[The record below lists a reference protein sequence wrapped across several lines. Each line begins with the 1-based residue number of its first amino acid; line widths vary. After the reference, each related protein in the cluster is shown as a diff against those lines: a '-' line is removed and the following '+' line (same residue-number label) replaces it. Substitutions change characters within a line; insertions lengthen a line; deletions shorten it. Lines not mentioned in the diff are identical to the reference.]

1 MNMIVTYDIADP
13 RRLTRVAKVIKDYGT
28 RVQKSKFEV
37 TVDNRTFLEMK
48 VRIENTIEPS
58 EDGVKYFPVCDKCAG
73 TLEIIG
79 QGIFI
84 DPEEEYYIL

>member
-13 RRLTRVAKVIKDYGT
+13 RRLNRAAKVIKDYGT

-58 EDGVKYFPVCDKCAG
+58 EDGVKYFPVCEKCAG

-84 DPEEEYYIL
+84 DPDEEYYIL

>member
-13 RRLTRVAKVIKDYGT
+13 RRLNRVAKVIKDYGT
-28 RVQKSKFEV
+28 RVQKSKFEI
-37 TVDNRTFLEMK
+37 TVDHRTFLEMK

-84 DPEEEYYIL
+84 DPDEEYYIL

>member
-13 RRLTRVAKVIKDYGT
+13 RRLNRVAKVIKDYGT
-28 RVQKSKFEV
+28 RVQKSKFEI
-37 TVDNRTFLEMK
+37 TVDHRTFLEMK

>member
-13 RRLTRVAKVIKDYGT
+13 RRLNRVAKVIKDYGI

-37 TVDNRTFLEMK
+37 TVDNKTFVEMK
-48 VRIENTIEPS
+48 ARIEDTIEPV
-58 EDGVKYFPVCDKCAG
+58 EDGVKYFPVCERCAG

-84 DPEEEYYIL
+84 DPDEEYYVL